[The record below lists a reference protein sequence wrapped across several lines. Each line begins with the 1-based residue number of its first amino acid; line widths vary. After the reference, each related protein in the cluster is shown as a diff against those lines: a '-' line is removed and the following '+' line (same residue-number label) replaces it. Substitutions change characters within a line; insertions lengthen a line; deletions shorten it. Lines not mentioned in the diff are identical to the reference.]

1 MNDSVIIKDWI
12 LPEDMPKGDECDRY
26 YKIQKYIT
34 NTLSENQFTI
44 SQTRHMFNC
53 ILRQFEREMPV
64 TNHTK

>member
-1 MNDSVIIKDWI
+1 MFNETIIKEL
-12 LPEDMPKGDECDRY
+12 LPEDFPRGEEINNY
-26 YKIQKYIT
+26 NKIERDII

-44 SQTRHMFNC
+44 SQTRCMFNN